1 MLFASHYLC
10 KQTLGD
16 LSSLVRWRKMR
27 RASHEE
33 FNMRACEKYQFF
45 QLKEAALNVLD
56 IIADPDSWV
65 DCLKRYV

>member
-1 MLFASHYLC
+1 
-10 KQTLGD
+10 
-16 LSSLVRWRKMR
+16 MR

-65 DCLKRYV
+65 DCLKRYVWVLISLPDVPLH